1 MTARDQQL
9 RNPHGAPSARPAAD
23 ADTGAAATT
32 PPVSTTPSTVSS
44 RAPGGIRGRPI
55 ARSPWRPPTRR
66 SFVAM
71 IGAAAASLVV
81 RKQMPDASISASI
94 AGADTAAGA
103 DTPVASSDRARPRP
117 AHGTTRWI
125 GHC

>member
-1 MTARDQQL
+1 MTARDPQP
-9 RNPHGAPSARPAAD
+9 RTPHGAANPRSAAD
-23 ADTGAAATT
+23 TDTGAA
-32 PPVSTTPSTVSS
+32 PTTPSTVPSVSAVPSS
-44 RAPGGIRGRPI
+44 GEAGGRPI

-71 IGAAAASLVV
+71 IGAAAASLAI
-81 RKQMPDASISASI
+81 RKHGPDMAIDAAI
-94 AGADTAAGA
+94 AGTADGA
-103 DTPVASSDRARPRP
+103 EPPVAADPARSRP